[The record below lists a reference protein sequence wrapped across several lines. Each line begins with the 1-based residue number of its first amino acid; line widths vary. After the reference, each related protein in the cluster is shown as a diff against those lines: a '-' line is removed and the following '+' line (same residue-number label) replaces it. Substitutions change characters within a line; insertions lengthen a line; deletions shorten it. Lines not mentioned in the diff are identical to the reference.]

1 MYKPVKLT
9 DDVFYVGVNDRRTHL
24 FENIWPI
31 ERGVAYN
38 SYVIADEKVALI
50 DSVEIGQV
58 EKYLKKIKAI
68 IGDRP
73 IDYLVVN
80 HMEPDH
86 GGSIDI
92 IRKMYPEIQIV
103 GNKKTLPMLEGYF
116 GISDNTLEIKEG
128 DCLHLGK
135 HTLNF
140 YLVPMVHW
148 PETMVTYESKE
159 QILFSADA
167 FGSFGTLDGAIF
179 DDEFEFEYYR
189 DEMRRYYSNIV
200 GKYGS
205 PVQKAL
211 DKLAN
216 LDIKMIASTHGPI
229 WRKYIK
235 EVINYYDKWSK
246 YETEEGVVVAY
257 ASMYG
262 NTEEM
267 AEAVARELAE
277 NGIKHIRV
285 HDVSKSHASFII
297 SDIFKY
303 RGVILASP
311 TYCNEL
317 HPNMEALTSKLVH
330 MGVQNH
336 YLGILGSFSWSGA
349 AVKKLTAIGEQLKWE
364 IVGESVEEKH
374 ALKSNK
380 YDACL
385 KLGTAMADRLK
396 QDRK

>member
-9 DDVFYVGVNDRRTHL
+9 DNVYYVGVNDRRTHL
-24 FENIWPI
+24 FENMWPI
-31 ERGVAYN
+31 DRGVAYN
-38 SYVIADEKVALI
+38 SYLIDDEKVALI

-68 IGDRP
+68 IGDRA

-92 IRKMYPEIQIV
+92 IKKMYPDIQIV

-116 GISDNTLEIKEG
+116 GITDNTVEVNEG
-128 DCLHLGK
+128 DTLSLGK
-135 HTLNF
+135 HTLQF
-140 YLVPMVHW
+140 YMVPMVHW
-148 PETMVTYESKE
+148 PETMVTYETTE
-159 QILFSADA
+159 QIVFSADA
-167 FGSFGTLDGAIF
+167 FGTFGTLDGGIF
-179 DDEFEFEYYR
+179 DDEFDFEYYR

-211 DKLAN
+211 SKLAG

-229 WRKYIK
+229 WKNNIK
-235 EVINYYDKWSK
+235 KVMGMYDRWSK
-246 YETEEGVVVAY
+246 FQTEEGVVVAY

-267 AEAVARELAE
+267 AEAVAREMAE
-277 NGIKHIRV
+277 NGIKHIRLY
-285 HDVSKSHASFII
+285 DVSKTHASYIL

-303 RGVILASP
+303 KGVILASP

-317 HPNMEALTSKLVH
+317 HPNMESLTTKLRH
-330 MGVQNH
+330 MGVKDH
-336 YLGILGSFSWSGA
+336 YLGILGSFSWAGA
-349 AVKKLTAIGEQLKWE
+349 SVKKLTAIGEELNWE

-374 ALKSNK
+374 ALKADK
-380 YDACL
+380 YEACIR
-385 KLGTAMADRLK
+385 LGKAMADRLK
-396 QDRK
+396 ADR

>member
-9 DDVFYVGVNDRRTHL
+9 EDVYYVGVNDRRTHL
-24 FENIWPI
+24 FENMWPI
-31 ERGVAYN
+31 DRGVAYN
-38 SYVIADEKVALI
+38 SYVIDDEKIALI

-58 EKYLKKIKAI
+58 EKYLKKIQAI
-68 IGDRP
+68 IGDKP

-92 IRKMYPEIQIV
+92 IKKMYPNIQII

-116 GISDNTLEIKEG
+116 GITENTMEVKEG
-128 DCLHLGK
+128 DTLSLGK

-140 YLVPMVHW
+140 YMVPMVHW
-148 PETMVTYESKE
+148 PETMVTFESTEK
-159 QILFSADA
+159 ILFSADA
-167 FGSFGTLDGAIF
+167 FGTFGTLDGGIF
-179 DDEFEFEYYR
+179 DDEFEFDYYR

-211 DKLAN
+211 SKLGGLEIN
-216 LDIKMIASTHGPI
+216 MIASTHGPI
-229 WRKYIK
+229 WKNYIN
-235 EVINYYDKWSK
+235 EVIGMYDRWSK

-285 HDVSKSHASFII
+285 HDVSKSHASFVI

-303 RGVILASP
+303 KGLILASP

-317 HPNMEALTSKLVH
+317 HPNMESLTTKLVH
-330 MGVQNH
+330 MGVQDH
-336 YLGILGSFSWSGA
+336 YLGVLGSFSWAGA
-349 AVKKLTAIGEQLKWE
+349 AVKKLTAIGEELKWE

-374 ALKSNK
+374 ALKADK
-380 YDACL
+380 YEACL
-385 KLGTAMADRLK
+385 ALGKAMADKLK
-396 QDRK
+396 ADR

>member
-9 DDVFYVGVNDRRTHL
+9 DNVYYVGVNDRRTHL
-24 FENIWPI
+24 FENMWPI
-31 ERGVAYN
+31 DRGVAYN
-38 SYVIADEKVALI
+38 SYLIDDEKVALI

-92 IRKMYPEIQIV
+92 IKKMYPDIQIV

-116 GISDNTLEIKEG
+116 GITDNTVEVNEG
-128 DCLHLGK
+128 DILSLGK
-135 HTLNF
+135 HTLQF
-140 YLVPMVHW
+140 YMVPMVHW
-148 PETMVTYESKE
+148 PETMVTYETSE
-159 QILFSADA
+159 QIVFSADA
-167 FGSFGTLDGAIF
+167 FGTFGTLDGGIF
-179 DDEFEFEYYR
+179 DDEFDFENYR

-211 DKLAN
+211 SKLEG

-229 WRKYIK
+229 WKNNIK
-235 EVINYYDKWSK
+235 KVMGMYDRWSK
-246 YETEEGVVVAY
+246 FETEEGVVVAY

-267 AEAVARELAE
+267 AEAVAREMAE
-277 NGIKHIRV
+277 NGIKHIRLY
-285 HDVSKSHASFII
+285 DVSKTHASYIL

-303 RGVILASP
+303 KGVILASP

-317 HPNMEALTSKLVH
+317 HPNMESLTTKLRH
-330 MGVQNH
+330 MGVKDH
-336 YLGILGSFSWSGA
+336 YLGILGSFSWAGA
-349 AVKKLTAIGEQLKWE
+349 SVKKLTAIGEELNWE

-374 ALKSNK
+374 ALKADK
-380 YDACL
+380 YEACL
-385 KLGTAMADRLK
+385 RLGKAMADRLK
-396 QDRK
+396 ADR

>member
-9 DDVFYVGVNDRRTHL
+9 DNVYYVGVNDRRTHL
-24 FENIWPI
+24 FENMWPI
-31 ERGVAYN
+31 DRGVAYN
-38 SYVIADEKVALI
+38 SYLIDDEKVALI

-92 IRKMYPEIQIV
+92 IKKMYPDIQIV

-116 GISDNTLEIKEG
+116 GISDNTVEVNEG
-128 DCLHLGK
+128 DTLSLGK
-135 HTLNF
+135 HTLQF
-140 YLVPMVHW
+140 YMVPMVHW
-148 PETMVTYESKE
+148 PETMVTYETSE
-159 QILFSADA
+159 QIVFSADA
-167 FGSFGTLDGAIF
+167 FGTFGTLDGGIF
-179 DDEFEFEYYR
+179 DDEFDFENYR

-211 DKLAN
+211 SKLEG

-229 WRKYIK
+229 WRNNIK
-235 EVINYYDKWSK
+235 EVIGLYDRWSK
-246 YETEEGVVVAY
+246 FETEEGVVVAY

-262 NTEEM
+262 NTEDM
-267 AEAVARELAE
+267 AEAVAREMAE
-277 NGIKHIRV
+277 NGIKHIRLY
-285 HDVSKSHASFII
+285 DVSKTHASYIL

-303 RGVILASP
+303 KGVVLASP

-317 HPNMEALTSKLVH
+317 HPNMESLTTKLRH
-330 MGVQNH
+330 MGVKDH
-336 YLGILGSFSWSGA
+336 YLGILGSFSWAGA
-349 AVKKLTAIGEQLKWE
+349 SVKKLTAIGEELNWE

-374 ALKSNK
+374 ALKADK
-380 YDACL
+380 YEACL
-385 KLGTAMADRLK
+385 RLGKAMADRLK
-396 QDRK
+396 ADR

>member
-9 DDVFYVGVNDRRTHL
+9 PDVYYVGVNDRRTHL
-24 FENIWPI
+24 FENMWPI
-31 ERGVAYN
+31 DRGVAYN
-38 SYVIADEKVALI
+38 SYVIDDEKVALI
-50 DSVEIGQV
+50 DSVEIAQV
-58 EKYLKKIKAI
+58 EKYLKKIKAV
-68 IGDRP
+68 IGERP

-92 IRKMYPEIQIV
+92 IKKMYPDIQIV

-116 GISDNTLEIKEG
+116 GISDNTVEVKEG
-128 DCLHLGK
+128 DSLNLGK
-135 HTLNF
+135 HTLQF
-140 YLVPMVHW
+140 YMVPMVHW
-148 PETMVTYESKE
+148 PETMVTYETSE
-159 QILFSADA
+159 QIVFSADA
-167 FGSFGTLDGAIF
+167 FGTFGTLDGGIF
-179 DDEFEFEYYR
+179 DDEFDFEYYR

-211 DKLAN
+211 SKLAG

-229 WRKYIK
+229 WKNHIQK
-235 EVINYYDKWSK
+235 VIGMYDRWSK
-246 YETEEGVVVAY
+246 FETEEGVVLAY

-277 NGIKHIRV
+277 NGIKHIRLY
-285 HDVSKSHASFII
+285 DVSKTHASYIL

-303 RGVILASP
+303 KGVILASP

-317 HPNMEALTSKLVH
+317 HPNMESLTTKLRH
-330 MGVQNH
+330 MGVKNH
-336 YLGILGSFSWSGA
+336 YLGILGSYSWAGA
-349 AVKKLTAIGEQLKWE
+349 AVKKLNAIAEELKWE
-364 IVGESVEEKH
+364 VVGESVEEKH
-374 ALKSNK
+374 ALKADK
-380 YDACL
+380 YQECIN
-385 KLGTAMADRLK
+385 LGKAMADKLK
-396 QDRK
+396 ADR